1 VDAILCLETKLPNL
15 TLKTRPKQL
24 LGSLLLDI
32 AALSYAP
39 PHPDVS
45 DEETF
50 YIIMDTSS
58 NWSNLFVS
66 LPSEETLRTT
76 PAVLRRL
83 SDNLLTQTRFW
94 CLESLT
100 SVSNLQP
107 QASHTSLKSLL
118 CRRLACCLRV
128 ALKRIRH
135 RGGSKGSIVSRPLN

>member
-1 VDAILCLETKLPNL
+1 VDAILCFETKLPNL

-50 YIIMDTSS
+50 YITLDTSS

-76 PAVLRRL
+76 PAVLLRL

-118 CRRLACCLRV
+118 WRRLACCLRV
-128 ALKRIRH
+128 PLKRIRH
-135 RGGSKGSIVSRPLN
+135 RGSKGSIVSRPLD